1 VRKDAPAADS
11 RGASFLGPF
20 RRAIAHDGASAWML
34 RNARAGQII
43 AETLIPAFERSAR
56 NKGLLGRQSLEQGSA
71 MILAPC
77 SSVHTFFMKFPIDIV
92 FVARDGRVVKVCER
106 RGPWRLAI
114 GAGAFAVVELPAGA
128 LEQSGTRVG
137 DRLEIALAS
146 LPT

>member
-20 RRAIAHDGASAWML
+20 RRAIAHDRASAWML

-106 RGPWRLAI
+106 RRPWRLAL
-114 GAGAFAVVELPAGA
+114 GPGAFAVVELPAGA
-128 LEQSGTRVG
+128 LEASGTRVG
-137 DRLEIALAS
+137 DRLEIS
-146 LPT
+146 